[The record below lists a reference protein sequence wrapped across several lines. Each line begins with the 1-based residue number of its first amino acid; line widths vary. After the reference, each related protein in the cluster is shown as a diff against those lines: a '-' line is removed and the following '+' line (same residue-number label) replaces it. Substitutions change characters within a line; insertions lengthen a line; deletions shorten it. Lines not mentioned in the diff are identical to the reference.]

1 MKQQDSE
8 TPSRHI
14 FLSYSRKDI
23 WEMRAVYNEVRLA
36 GFRVW
41 MDEQLSPGTPDW
53 KQTLEKKMDAASCV
67 LCICSPAAR
76 HSKWVNI
83 EIKLAQQREV
93 SIYPVLVKGGARNS
107 IPTVLSSMQFSDCQ
121 TNYET
126 ALGKL
131 VDELMKYHRDALIFD
146 MKAVFGASGVKWTY
160 IASLFWF
167 ASEVRK
173 TRLFLSFERP
183 TGERVRDSLTQ
194 LLHHAR
200 RLNVDHFT
208 LRDIT
213 NVLSSVRR
221 VGFDRLTN
229 QDRKALENKLRL
241 VQDKVAG
248 LAEHADPSFK
258 PGRRPGNPV
267 SVTRKGPEPSPRSR
281 LSTPG

>member
-1 MKQQDSE
+1 MKHQDSE
-8 TPSRHI
+8 APARHI
-14 FLSYSRKDI
+14 FLSYSRKDK
-23 WEMRAVYNEVRLA
+23 WEMRAVYNELRLA

-53 KQTLEKKMDAASCV
+53 KKTLRKKMDTASCV
-67 LCICSPAAR
+67 LCICSPAAKC
-76 HSKWVNI
+76 SKWVNI

-93 SIYPVLVKGGARNS
+93 SIYPMLVKGRPRNS
-107 IPTVLSSMQFSDCQ
+107 IPTLLSSMQFSDGQ
-121 TNYET
+121 THYES
-126 ALGKL
+126 AMEKL
-131 VDELMKYHRDALIFD
+131 VGELMTHHRDALVFD
-146 MKAVFGASGVKWTY
+146 MKAVFNTSGIKWTY
-160 IASLFWF
+160 LASLFWF

-183 TGERVRDSLTQ
+183 TGERVMNSLIQ

-208 LRDIT
+208 LRDIK

-221 VGFDRLTN
+221 IEFDRLTG
-229 QDRKALENKLRL
+229 QDRRALENKLRL

-248 LAEHADPSFK
+248 LAEHADPSFT

-267 SVTRKGPEPSPRSR
+267 FATRKEQE
-281 LSTPG
+281 